1 MEQAKLRPV
10 GNAGNP
16 ASPCDSALTGQC
28 GGGPASPCDSALTGQ
43 CGGGPARRC
52 NSPSTRRC
60 RRAQASRDRPVPR
73 PATGRWRWGFDDR
86 SERGS
91 GTVLAAGLALVVIT
105 AMAVMLLLAQ
115 SAVLASRAASAA
127 DLAALAAADALR
139 GISSGEPCT
148 VAAEVAARHA
158 ATVLGCTEGAGQT
171 IEVRTELAERS
182 LLGAATG
189 RARAGP
195 PP

>member
-1 MEQAKLRPV
+1 MM
-10 GNAGNP
+10 GNAEWRYHVKGRGNAVVVLKYAAAGLRHP
-16 ASPCDSALTGQC
+16 AVGRSHRTAGRC
-28 GGGPASPCDSALTGQ
+28 GPG
-43 CGGGPARRC
+43 
-52 NSPSTRRC
+52 TR
-60 RRAQASRDRPVPR
+60 D
-73 PATGRWRWGFDDR
+73 GR
-86 SERGS
+86 ERGS
-91 GTVLAAGLALVVIT
+91 GTVLAAGLALVVMT

-115 SAVLASRAASAA
+115 SAVLASRAAAAA

-139 GISSGEPCT
+139 GITTGEPCS

-158 ATVLGCTEGAGQT
+158 ATVLNCSEGVGQT
-171 IEVRTELAERS
+171 VEVRTELVDCS

>member
-1 MEQAKLRPV
+1 MMGQAKLRPV

-16 ASPCDSALTGQC
+16 ARQCNSALTGQC

-43 CGGGPARRC
+43 CGGG
-52 NSPSTRRC
+52 T
-60 RRAQASRDRPVPR
+60 ASRYRPLSR
-73 PATGRWRWGFDDR
+73 PATGRWRSGIADG
-86 SERGS
+86 SQRGS
-91 GTVLAAGLALVVIT
+91 GTVLAAGLGLVVIT

-148 VAAEVAARHA
+148 VAAAVAARHA